1 MYRTMTIVLDIA
13 EPQGQ
18 TFLEFIKT
26 LPYITV
32 VSEETTPDEEAWL
45 HHSTQQFL
53 AGYADSDSIYDE
65 L

>member
-1 MYRTMTIVLDIA
+1 MTIVLDIA
-13 EPQGQ
+13 EPQRQ

-32 VSEETTPDEEAWL
+32 VSGDVITDEEDWSRQTA
-45 HHSTQQFL
+45 QQFL

-65 L
+65 V

>member
-1 MYRTMTIVLDIA
+1 MTIVLDIA
-13 EPQGQ
+13 EPQRQ

-32 VSEETTPDEEAWL
+32 VSEEATTDEGEWNRQ
-45 HHSTQQFL
+45 TVQQFL

-65 L
+65 V